1 MIQKQNNYF
10 IYKFHCFLREQVHC
24 IINTDLK
31 RQIGGREYMKRAK
44 NNGNEQQTCHKSVIN
59 AELKTYHTLHKINT
73 RGTKLKVCEFS
84 FFFFFI
90 IIIGVFES
98 RILFF
103 KTQKSIGEKTNF
115 GGEDTII

>member
-1 MIQKQNNYF
+1 MIQKQNNYL

-44 NNGNEQQTCHKSVIN
+44 NNGNKQQTCHKSVIN

-84 FFFFFI
+84 FFFFI